1 MPFIGGERVSTLDR
15 LVARQWDYPRA
26 LAAIVGQFDVYHVID
41 HSYAHLVHNLP
52 HERTLVTC
60 HDVDAFRSILEP
72 HEERRSVPFKWM
84 SRRILEGLKS
94 AAHVACDSDATRLAL
109 VRLANIP
116 GDRLSVVPNGS
127 EVRRLAEAD
136 AAADAEAARLVGFR
150 GGVELL
156 HVGTTVPRKRID
168 VLIEVLA
175 ALRARRRDVRLIRV
189 GGPFTAAQRA
199 HARDL
204 GVLDAIVVLPF
215 VDRATLAAVYRRATL
230 SLLPS
235 EREGFGLPLVE
246 SLASGTPV
254 VASDIEVLQGG
265 RWRRRVVLS
274 GCRRGR
280 VAGDDPAT
288 ACRTRAVSQLMA
300 SPPGRR
306 HRPVGR
312 VQLVALR
319 PERGRPLPTAGER
332 LDERPW
338 QRQGGDVPAADG
350 TSGRVKRVLHV
361 GKFYPPVSGGME
373 RVLESLCLVSAG
385 LVESSVLVTN
395 TGRTTSARRSR
406 IARGAATRRPDPG
419 HPCRIGG
426 RRRVGAHCPRLRR
439 GAAPVA
445 RRSHRPARAQPV
457 GIARL
462 RSGASPGT
470 AGDLV
475 PQRRRAPGTADALF
489 YAPLAKFAYSRAERI
504 VVSSQPLADHADRLA
519 PYRQRVSVIPFGI
532 DPASWALPSRTPN
545 TSRHRPPIATK
556 RSFCSPVVTCLTK
569 GSTCSCARC
578 TRWCA
583 P

>member
-1 MPFIGGERVSTLDR
+1 MSLRVALVADYVEEGWASMDLVAETLTDHLSREHRDSIMPTLIRPAMPHRLGRVPFIGGERVSTLDR

-254 VASDIEVLQGG
+254 VASDIEVLREVGG
-265 RWRRRVVLS
+265 AAASYCPVADVAAWQETILQLLAEREQSVSSWRRRRDEGIARS
-274 GCRRGR
+274 AEFSWSRYAQS
-280 VAGDDPAT
+280 VAGLYQRLASGLMSGHGSAGGAT
-288 ACRTRAVSQLMA
+288 SR
-300 SPPGRR
+300 PP
-306 HRPVGR
+306 
-312 VQLVALR
+312 
-319 PERGRPLPTAGER
+319 
-332 LDERPW
+332 
-338 QRQGGDVPAADG
+338 
-350 TSGRVKRVLHV
+350 
-361 GKFYPPVSGGME
+361 ME
-373 RVLESLCLVSAG
+373 RVDV
-385 LVESSVLVTN
+385 
-395 TGRTTSARRSR
+395 
-406 IARGAATRRPDPG
+406 
-419 HPCRIGG
+419 
-426 RRRVGAHCPRLRR
+426 
-439 GAAPVA
+439 
-445 RRSHRPARAQPV
+445 
-457 GIARL
+457 
-462 RSGASPGT
+462 
-470 AGDLV
+470 
-475 PQRRRAPGTADALF
+475 
-489 YAPLAKFAYSRAERI
+489 
-504 VVSSQPLADHADRLA
+504 
-519 PYRQRVSVIPFGI
+519 
-532 DPASWALPSRTPN
+532 
-545 TSRHRPPIATK
+545 
-556 RSFCSPVVTCLTK
+556 
-569 GSTCSCARC
+569 
-578 TRWCA
+578 
-583 P
+583 